1 MRAAARDVFCIQL
14 SVETLRTAPGN
25 RRCNTES
32 AHVAATAT
40 IWERHSRSRGLC
52 QYRFIRKMSGGPARY
67 NAVKHNMISS
77 KQSMRFDLNRA
88 APNPLDNTGRQAEKS
103 SASRH

>member
-40 IWERHSRSRGLC
+40 IWERHSTR
-52 QYRFIRKMSGGPARY
+52 
-67 NAVKHNMISS
+67 AVPVSLYPKDERLTGTVQCGEAQHDQQQAKH
-77 KQSMRFDLNRA
+77 
-88 APNPLDNTGRQAEKS
+88 EV
-103 SASRH
+103 